1 LILNDITHAIELE
14 FYIQQLASEH
24 QISDNLNYRFRH
36 FLYQILQKELSVDEL
51 FRYRLQLQQFQD
63 IEQMDI
69 DRVKRFI
76 EFLPKESNDLFPLT
90 LTEKLFERLKWDGKI
105 LDTSNRDQLLK
116 VRNNE
121 MFSQQ

>member
-36 FLYQILQKELSVDEL
+36 FLYRILQKELSVDEL
-51 FRYRLQLQQFQD
+51 FRYRLQLQQFHD

>member
-76 EFLPKESNDLFPLT
+76 EFLPKETNDLFPLT

>member
-76 EFLPKESNDLFPLT
+76 ELLPKESNDVFPLT